1 MRVRANLR
9 FPIAPAWRAI
19 SVKTWTRYLLF
30 QVPGWILSVVILL
43 GLRYWIGLPLWIA
56 IGAFSLWVI
65 KDLVFYPLLR
75 KAYESSP
82 KTGVDQLVGLQG
94 VAQEQIDPHGYI
106 QVRGEL
112 WRAETEPGNGPILA
126 GSRVKVLAAN
136 GMTLIVA
143 KEDTGATGSG

>member
-1 MRVRANLR
+1 MDPRCCHLAGAEVLDR
-9 FPIAPAWRAI
+9 P
-19 SVKTWTRYLLF
+19 S
-30 QVPGWILSVVILL
+30 
-43 GLRYWIGLPLWIA
+43 PLDRHRSI
-56 IGAFSLWVI
+56 SLWVI

-75 KAYESSP
+75 NAYESSP
-82 KTGVDQLVGLQG
+82 KTGADQLVGLQG
-94 VAQEQIDPHGYI
+94 VAQEQIDPRGYI
-106 QVRGEL
+106 HVRGEL

>member
-1 MRVRANLR
+1 M
-9 FPIAPAWRAI
+9 
-19 SVKTWTRYLLF
+19 KTWTRYLLF
-30 QVPGWILSVVILL
+30 QVPGWIFAVVILL

-94 VAQEQIDPHGYI
+94 VAQEQIDPRGYVH
-106 QVRGEL
+106 VRGEL
-112 WRAETEPGNGPILA
+112 WRAETESRDKPISA
-126 GSRVKVLAAN
+126 GSPVRVVRAN
-136 GMTLIVA
+136 GMTLIVTTEGTA
-143 KEDTGATGSG
+143 STGSG